1 MDENHISPGVFVA
14 SFVWKSACCYHSF
27 AWKNVIRLNYSVGKM
42 LSTIVYSL
50 GKMYF
55 CGGIKMID
63 YVEKKN

>member
-1 MDENHISPGVFVA
+1 MIWTKITFHREFLLLL
-14 SFVWKSACCYHSF
+14 SF
-27 AWKNVIRLNYSVGKM
+27 GKVRAA
-42 LSTIVYSL
+42 TIYSL

>member
-1 MDENHISPGVFVA
+1 MKITFHREFLLLL
-14 SFVWKSACCYHSF
+14 SFGKVRAVTIH
-27 AWKNVIRLNYSVGKM
+27 SVGKM

-55 CGGIKMID
+55 CRGIKMID

>member
-1 MDENHISPGVFVA
+1 MIWMKITFHREFLLLL
-14 SFVWKSACCYHSF
+14 SFGKVRA
-27 AWKNVIRLNYSVGKM
+27 ATIYSLGKM